1 MEHHVVLM
9 QTAKTMMEALS
20 ANVILAGIL
29 ELLVVEML
37 LLAGMVAILMVVV
50 GIGA

>member
-29 ELLVVEML
+29 ELQEKVILIAV
-37 LLAGMVAILMVVV
+37 MVIR
-50 GIGA
+50 

>member
-1 MEHHVVLM
+1 MEHRVVLM

-29 ELLVVEML
+29 ELQEKVILIAV
-37 LLAGMVAILMVVV
+37 MVIR
-50 GIGA
+50 